1 MTGDARSQLLLGP
14 DHVLRRAQLPALV
27 VGLAGLAAA
36 GIGAVLSPTQF
47 FRSYLVAYLFWF
59 GLALGSMAILMIQFV
74 TGGRWGASIRRVL
87 ESATR
92 TLPLMLLL
100 FLPLM
105 LGIGHLYEWAHPAQ
119 VARDPL
125 LQGKSGY
132 LNVTFFLVRAGLYFA
147 VWLLVARLLNRWSLE
162 QDDIREP
169 AYSRRLENLS
179 RGGLL
184 LYGLTMTF
192 ASIDWVMSLEPHWF
206 STIYGILFVGG
217 QVLSAFAF
225 VIPVLVLL
233 SDRWP
238 LSEIISADLFHDLGK
253 LLLAFVMLW
262 AYFAF
267 SQLLII
273 WSGNLPEEIPWYLN
287 RLHGGWQ
294 WIGVGQIAL
303 HFALPFFVLLS
314 RDLKRNGRLLAL
326 LAVGVVGMRF
336 VDLYWLVTPSF
347 EPGHLAVH
355 VLDLLTLVGVG
366 GVWLAAFLWQLQGR
380 PLMPLMDP
388 ALQIE
393 DFMTPQ
399 PSQAST

>member
-1 MTGDARSQLLLGP
+1 MGAPG
-14 DHVLRRAQLPALV
+14 
-27 VGLAGLAAA
+27 AG
-36 GIGAVLSPTQF
+36 
-47 FRSYLVAYLFWF
+47 
-59 GLALGSMAILMIQFV
+59 GS
-74 TGGRWGASIRRVL
+74 
-87 ESATR
+87 
-92 TLPLMLLL
+92 
-100 FLPLM
+100 
-105 LGIGHLYEWAHPAQ
+105 
-119 VARDPL
+119 DPL

-192 ASIDWVMSLEPHWF
+192 ASVDWVMSLEPHWF

-225 VIPVLVLL
+225 VIPVLLLL
-233 SDRWP
+233 SDRPP

-253 LLLAFVMLW
+253 LLLAFIMLW
-262 AYFAF
+262 AYFSF

-294 WIGVGQIAL
+294 WIGVGQIVL
-303 HFALPFFVLLS
+303 HFALPFLVLLS

-326 LAVGVVGMRF
+326 LAVAVVGMRF

-347 EPGHLAVH
+347 EPGHLSVH

-366 GVWLAAFLWQLQGR
+366 GVWLATFLWQLQGR
-380 PLMPLMDP
+380 PLMPLKDP

-393 DFMTPQ
+393 DFMAPRH
-399 PSQAST
+399 PQAST